1 MSNVYRKWCFWYIYE
16 FERSD
21 EKKKKNKG
29 ETITVSLEK
38 LKCAKT
44 DSPTCKLYWLI
55 VKYKI
60 YSGLQAGKFQYNKL
74 FICKSSNA
82 YIEHLSL
89 WSTRSAALPHVKLMI
104 IVNSLGFEN
113 WGYSSIWRGDRVGH
127 FHSYHSIIKILIF
140 FCHIN
145 QLGKADLSIVFY
157 SRSGMPIE
165 WSNKFCEQWGTPL
178 SDQVFSG
185 R

>member
-1 MSNVYRKWCFWYIYE
+1 MSFTKFCGSLKQSLIENSKWFQKTSILEENISWWVTCTGLGLVMLMMFLIHLWIRKIRW
-16 FERSD
+16 
-21 EKKKKNKG
+21 KKKKREK
-29 ETITVSLEK
+29 ITVSLEK

-104 IVNSLGFEN
+104 IVNSLGFDN
-113 WGYSSIWRGDRVGH
+113 WGYSSKSW
-127 FHSYHSIIKILIF
+127 
-140 FCHIN
+140 
-145 QLGKADLSIVFY
+145 
-157 SRSGMPIE
+157 
-165 WSNKFCEQWGTPL
+165 KFSAT
-178 SDQVFSG
+178 
-185 R
+185 

>member
-1 MSNVYRKWCFWYIYE
+1 MVNEFYKISWIVETIADQKFKVVSKNKYFTRKYKLTSNAYRKWCFWYVYE

-21 EKKKKNKG
+21 EKKKQREK
-29 ETITVSLEK
+29 ITVSLEK

-104 IVNSLGFEN
+104 IVNSLGFDN
-113 WGYSSIWRGDRVGH
+113 WGYSSKSW
-127 FHSYHSIIKILIF
+127 
-140 FCHIN
+140 
-145 QLGKADLSIVFY
+145 
-157 SRSGMPIE
+157 
-165 WSNKFCEQWGTPL
+165 KFSAT
-178 SDQVFSG
+178 
-185 R
+185 